1 MPLAL
6 PISRRCRSATLQI
19 GKHSGTLGIMISG
32 FDQASETIDLTRI
45 GADGAIT
52 NADTATDQIT
62 VTGSLCSL
70 TLQRLDRR
78 PRLYDAIR
86 RVNGTNLIACFCRGT
101 LILTDKGEVA
111 VERLAI
117 GDRFVT
123 LSGAAKAIVWIG
135 HRAYDP
141 RFIAGKEGVLPVR
154 IAADALADG
163 VPARDR

>member
-1 MPLAL
+1 MDVLKGTGDYGNGITLLAGGSIALMPLAL

-78 PRLYDAIR
+78 P
-86 RVNGTNLIACFCRGT
+86 
-101 LILTDKGEVA
+101 
-111 VERLAI
+111 
-117 GDRFVT
+117 
-123 LSGAAKAIVWIG
+123 
-135 HRAYDP
+135 
-141 RFIAGKEGVLPVR
+141 
-154 IAADALADG
+154 
-163 VPARDR
+163 